1 MLARHLRR
9 VVMVL
14 KAAQDSD
21 INLHLQD
28 RGTRA
33 GAMPMAL
40 KETQKGTQEC
50 WTDVRLKE
58 RGTCAGAM
66 VMESP
71 VWTPMG
77 STFSMEQM
85 MTTLSARS
93 RITSSSYSFQ
103 PSSDFS
109 ISTCA
114 RCRATHASPSPAQG
128 DSP

>member
-1 MLARHLRR
+1 MLARHLRH

-21 INLHLQD
+21 IN
-28 RGTRA
+28 
-33 GAMPMAL
+33 M
-40 KETQKGTQEC
+40 
-50 WTDVRLKE
+50 RLEE
-58 RGTCAGAM
+58 RRTCAGAM

-93 RITSSSYSFQ
+93 RMTSSSYSFQ

-109 ISTCA
+109 ISTCV
-114 RCRATHASPSPAQG
+114 RCRGISECIFY
-128 DSP
+128 